1 MNLSILAII
10 FLNMKI
16 KRMIRGFTLIE
27 LLVVIT
33 IIGILATGAV
43 SVYTSQIQK
52 SRDSV
57 RLTDVKAVQWGIEQ
71 FYQDK
76 WEYPDALDFS
86 WVTAYVPKLPQ
97 DPKSANASANSV
109 FDYLYNVSP
118 DWNTIPAQEYEVS
131 TTFEQ
136 QGNIDFKAKTD
147 WWDDNNRLEVWINVS
162 DLTQSTLWATW
173 NKWILS
179 SINKYQCINKAA
191 SAVWVCATKSV
202 AWDPMLIR
210 N

>member
-1 MNLSILAII
+1 
-10 FLNMKI
+10 MKI
-16 KRMIRGFTLIE
+16 KNIIKGFTLIE

-57 RLTDVKAVQWGIEQ
+57 RLTDIKAVQWGVEQ
-71 FYQDK
+71 FYQDQ
-76 WEYPDALDFS
+76 WEYPTAWLAGTFS

-97 DPKSANASANSV
+97 DPKSANGSANSV
-109 FDYLYNVSP
+109 FDYLYNVSV
-118 DWNTIPAQEYEVS
+118 DSNTIPNQEYELS
-131 TTFEQ
+131 THFEQ

-147 WWDDNNRLEVWINVS
+147 WWDDDTRMEVWINVN
-162 DLTQSTLWATW
+162 DTQQLTVVTLAGWIAKALAKYTCLTPLWATTT
-173 NKWILS
+173 S
-179 SINKYQCINKAA
+179 CGA
-191 SAVWVCATKSV
+191 SN
-202 AWDPMLIR
+202 PMLIR